1 MTKYN
6 LLHKFIPQPQ
16 AMEVTNAEAAVDKD
30 WQKLEMMPAKQL
42 EKVKN
47 KKEVI
52 LEEQGDT
59 KKVHFLL

>member
-47 KKEVI
+47 KKEVFWKNK
-52 LEEQGDT
+52 ETQRKFT
-59 KKVHFLL
+59 FLL